1 MQALAVDTKKLAKE
15 ANFHQEKVERI
26 ENTRKENKDILLLQY
41 SLRITHGTFHFNIEK
56 AGKSA

>member
-1 MQALAVDTKKLAKE
+1 MQALAVDTKKPAKK

-26 ENTRKENKDILLLQY
+26 ENIRKENKDILLLQY
-41 SLRITHGTFHFNIEK
+41 SLGITHGTFHFNIEK